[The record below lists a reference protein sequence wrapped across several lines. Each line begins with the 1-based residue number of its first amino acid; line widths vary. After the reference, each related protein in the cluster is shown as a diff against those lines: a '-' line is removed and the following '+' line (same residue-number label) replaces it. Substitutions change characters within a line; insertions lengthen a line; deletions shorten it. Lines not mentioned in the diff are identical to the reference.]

1 MHVLRHP
8 PEVLAFSETHHDA
21 QITAL
26 IQQRMEELLT
36 DDYTDMEELVFFVVL
51 ESADTVADL
60 ETTLRA
66 PITTPEGSPLWEVI
80 EAHDTCYELVFVLA
94 SSGYGALV
102 FAPMEAA
109 HPSVLALC
117 REHAIPA
124 EKGPIT

>member
-8 PEVLAFSETHHDA
+8 SEVLAFSETQQDP

-36 DDYTDMEELVFFVVL
+36 DEDTDMEELMFVVVL

-60 ETTLRA
+60 ETTLRT
-66 PITTPEGSPLWEVI
+66 PITMPEGSPLWEVM

-102 FAPMEAA
+102 FADKTAA

-117 REHAIPA
+117 REHAVPA
-124 EKGPIT
+124 MKGPIT

>member
-1 MHVLRHP
+1 MYVLRHP
-8 PEVLAFSETHHDA
+8 SEVLAFAETHHDA

-26 IQQRMEELLT
+26 IQQRMEELLA
-36 DDYTDMEELVFFVVL
+36 DEDTDMEELVFIVVL
-51 ESADTVADL
+51 GSADTVADL
-60 ETTLRA
+60 ESALKA
-66 PITTPEGSPLWEVI
+66 PITTSDGSPLWEVI

-102 FAPMEAA
+102 FAPKAAA

-124 EKGPIT
+124 VKGPIT

>member
-8 PEVLAFSETHHDA
+8 AEVLAFAETHHDA

-26 IQQRMEELLT
+26 IQRRMEELLA
-36 DDYTDMEELVFFVVL
+36 DEDTDMEELVSIVVL
-51 ESADTVADL
+51 ESPDTAADL
-60 ETTLRA
+60 ESALKA
-66 PITTPEGSPLWEVI
+66 PITTPDGGPLWEVI

-102 FAPMEAA
+102 FAPMAAA

-124 EKGPIT
+124 VKGPIT

>member
-8 PEVLAFSETHHDA
+8 PEVLAFSETHQDA
-21 QITAL
+21 QIEAL

-36 DDYTDMEELVFFVVL
+36 DDDTDMEELVFIVVL
-51 ESADTVADL
+51 QSADTVADL

-102 FAPMEAA
+102 FAPKAAA

-117 REHAIPA
+117 REHAVPA
-124 EKGPIT
+124 MKGPIT